1 MRVTKVEGLC
11 SSRVLG
17 IEEEKVQKIGVYFA
31 GSVALITFILYLP
44 VLQNAFIKRDDIP
57 YILANRH
64 IRSFDVALLKWAFFY
79 FYSANWHPLTWIFH
93 ALDYALWGLN
103 PLGHHLTSIILH
115 SVNACLVV
123 FLVIKLLE
131 AWKARTKPG
140 GPSPFLNERSIFIA
154 AAATGLLF
162 GLHPLHV
169 ESVAWASEKKDL
181 LCALFFLLSITM
193 YTKYA
198 GAVNVE
204 ANNTSSTLPIFNKY
218 YLFSIG
224 FFVLALLSKPMA
236 VSLPFVLLILDWYPF
251 KRIHSYKPTGMGLIE
266 KLPFI
271 VFSLVSAILTVM
283 AQRAGMA
290 MQLMNAVPLSKRE
303 IVAAKS
309 LISYLWKIIL
319 PINLTPFYPYP
330 KDISLSSAD
339 YILTIAFVIGMTMVC
354 MAYARRRKLLLATW
368 GYYVVILI
376 PVLGIVQVGDQS
388 MADRYTY
395 LPSIGLFLIVGLAA
409 AWVLRKTDHLSRPH
423 LVRKVGGSILI
434 FSMFIALSFLTFKQ
448 IGTWRNNLTLWSHVI
463 ETEPEPP
470 LLAYTSRSMDYFN
483 MGQFEKAIADFS
495 SVISL
500 DPSSFPAY
508 LYRGMAFHKIG
519 QVNKAIEDYNK
530 AIALNP
536 YSVDAYINRSMA
548 FGDMGRPNKA
558 IEDCDKAISLDPS
571 NYLIYNNKGAFYGK
585 LNMPGKAIEA
595 FSKSIAIAPNS
606 ADSYYNRGV
615 AYTSLGEYE
624 KALEDFSNT
633 IELNQSD
640 ALAYFSRGLLYLRTG
655 KKELAILDFRK
666 ACDLGNMDGCK
677 ALNKSLS
684 TNNVPPFSKGGRGG

>member
-17 IEEEKVQKIGVYFA
+17 IEEEKAQKIGVYFA

-64 IRSFDVALLKWAFFY
+64 IRSFDVALFKWAFFH

-140 GPSPFLNERSIFIA
+140 VPSPFLNEPSIFIA
-154 AAATGLLF
+154 AVATGLLF

-198 GAVNVE
+198 GAVTVE

-271 VFSLVSAILTVM
+271 AFSLVSAILTVM

-368 GYYVVILI
+368 GYYVVTLI

-409 AWVLRKTDHLSRPH
+409 AWVLRKTGHLSRPH

-500 DPSSFPAY
+500 DPIQ
-508 LYRGMAFHKIG
+508 L
-519 QVNKAIEDYNK
+519 
-530 AIALNP
+530 
-536 YSVDAYINRSMA
+536 
-548 FGDMGRPNKA
+548 
-558 IEDCDKAISLDPS
+558 LD
-571 NYLIYNNKGAFYGK
+571 I
-585 LNMPGKAIEA
+585 
-595 FSKSIAIAPNS
+595 
-606 ADSYYNRGV
+606 
-615 AYTSLGEYE
+615 
-624 KALEDFSNT
+624 
-633 IELNQSD
+633 Q
-640 ALAYFSRGLLYLRTG
+640 
-655 KKELAILDFRK
+655 
-666 ACDLGNMDGCK
+666 
-677 ALNKSLS
+677 
-684 TNNVPPFSKGGRGG
+684 